1 MLATHTHRPSISY
14 PIPLTEFPPPLSPQQ
29 PPPSQQMSLT
39 RSHNPRRPSLSS
51 PMSWLSR
58 SSSTHSTTSHSKPST
73 IPSIKHRN
81 FDSGVTV
88 VRTPQEALS
97 GSGVTVECSSDQEKD
112 EEEQMEEQVE
122 EEEVHH
128 TTEPATSRADHH
140 SEAPSVP
147 PAYSPPR
154 SSLPLSKST
163 PSLPLKDP
171 AHSTRS
177 TRPSQHHPQKKLPPP
192 PLSTLFPAVPSFPA
206 QLATPTTPAPF
217 ECVLLTPVSPNVM
230 DFSKV
235 LVTLETC
242 TATHR
247 TTFGTLTSRPSHLAN
262 YLSSLFSDRDDELS
276 QDAMS
281 STSGTENGSFNS
293 IFHNHLAASGLL
305 SQSTY
310 HVHIFLDR
318 ASAS

>member
-1 MLATHTHRPSISY
+1 MLATHSHRPSISY
-14 PIPLTEFPPPLSPQQ
+14 PIPLTDFPPLPLPPQQ
-29 PPPSQQMSLT
+29 QQMSL
-39 RSHNPRRPSLSS
+39 RSNNQRRPSLSS
-51 PMSWLSR
+51 PRSWLTR
-58 SSSTHSTTSHSKPST
+58 SSSSPTHSKPST
-73 IPSIKHRN
+73 ILSIKHRN

-97 GSGVTVECSSDQEKD
+97 GSGVTVECPSDQEKD
-112 EEEQMEEQVE
+112 EEDQMEEQE
-122 EEEVHH
+122 QGH
-128 TTEPATSRADHH
+128 TTEPPASRADHH
-140 SEAPSVP
+140 SETPSVP

-154 SSLPLSKST
+154 SSFPLSKSA
-163 PSLPLKDP
+163 PSLSLKDS
-171 AHSTRS
+171 AHSPRS
-177 TRPSQHHPQKKLPPP
+177 TRPPKHNPQKKLPPP
-192 PLSTLFPAVPSFPA
+192 PLSTFFPAVPSLPV
-206 QLATPTTPAPF
+206 QLTSPTTPSQF
-217 ECVLLTPVSPNVM
+217 ECVLLTPVSPNVI

-247 TTFGTLTSRPSHLAN
+247 TTFGSLTSRPSHLAN
-262 YLSSLFSDRDDELS
+262 YLTSLFSDRDDELS

-281 STSGTENGSFNS
+281 SASGTENGSFNS

-318 ASAS
+318 ASVS